1 MIKHLKDRSYTMYA
15 EMISTA
21 VAGVQGMLVAY
32 AAMSSVI
39 VAGIM
44 VVLLRAGR

>member
-1 MIKHLKDRSYTMYA
+1 MYA